1 MSLTKQQRDALAAD
15 DFAVPGRRAF
25 PIHDERHV
33 SMAWAQM
40 GKASGLTETERAD
53 ARLRIM
59 ARAEVLGIDT
69 AAWSTVKSL
78 QIHAMAIDLPEVT
91 DHPNRMPFSG
101 VLLKLNQPSC
111 AAPHGSNGKL
121 VMMSSATAQAALPS
135 LAGMAVDFT
144 PDFDGHDPQRKIGV
158 ITAASIEGDDLK
170 IEGFIY
176 AADFPTE
183 AADIKANKDALGFSF
198 EAQKIYVSSLD
209 TDPLDITSCVFTGAA
224 ILLKDKA
231 AYTTTSL
238 AAAADTG
245 DLNMT
250 EDELKAILASAL
262 KPITDKITTIE
273 ASQAA
278 LGEKI
283 EAGKELHAKVQPHA
297 DKLRV
302 AAEAM
307 KAAGIGVHAESGQ
320 VAVLHR
326 MADNM
331 EAEAMAGS
339 MPHVYRGHVLAGDRY
354 YAGAETAKDQGKAIA
369 DAIAAA
375 TAPLNEQIA
384 SLTTKLD
391 DKLAA
396 ARAGSAEPERKTLT
410 PQITSLLAKAGISTP
425 EGDAKLS
432 VAQIDKALAGQ
443 SIGQRMQTKA
453 ALAHAGLID
462 A

>member
-1 MSLTKQQRDALAAD
+1 
-15 DFAVPGRRAF
+15 
-25 PIHDERHV
+25 
-33 SMAWAQM
+33 
-40 GKASGLTETERAD
+40 
-53 ARLRIM
+53 
-59 ARAEVLGIDT
+59 
-69 AAWSTVKSL
+69 
-78 QIHAMAIDLPEVT
+78 
-91 DHPNRMPFSG
+91 
-101 VLLKLNQPSC
+101 
-111 AAPHGSNGKL
+111 
-121 VMMSSATAQAALPS
+121 
-135 LAGMAVDFT
+135 
-144 PDFDGHDPQRKIGV
+144 
-158 ITAASIEGDDLK
+158 
-170 IEGFIY
+170 
-176 AADFPTE
+176 
-183 AADIKANKDALGFSF
+183 
-198 EAQKIYVSSLD
+198 
-209 TDPLDITSCVFTGAA
+209 
-224 ILLKDKA
+224 
-231 AYTTTSL
+231 
-238 AAAADTG
+238 
-245 DLNMT
+245 MT